1 MKFLSSILISLVL
14 TLVLISYQ
22 NEIFAEDD
30 SIFPQWIRQS
40 TEIWVNGDITD
51 AEYLALIENVLN
63 NDILPIEIID
73 EKKLKHTAKMVVKD
87 IPELSQDV
95 DMDLIP
101 LWTKDRAQWWVE
113 GKITD
118 EQFLRTIHYLRES
131 GYLEYTPEKSYFTE
145 EQTFQSSRRHRPFNR
160 YEIFAKPKFLRRL
173 RSPYVWCCYSVCN
186 GIWGWIRQ
194 RIISRSNNI
203 LVVLYRNCA

>member
-1 MKFLSSILISLVL
+1 MKTGSGILIGLVL

-22 NEIFAEDD
+22 NEVFAEND

-63 NDILPIEIID
+63 NDILPTEITN
-73 EKKLKHTAKMVVKD
+73 EKSIKHTAKIVVKD
-87 IPELSQDV
+87 VPELSQDV
-95 DMDLIP
+95 DMELIP

-113 GKITD
+113 KKITD

-131 GYLEYTPEKSYFTE
+131 GYLEYTTEKIG
-145 EQTFQSSRRHRPFNR
+145 RAH
-160 YEIFAKPKFLRRL
+160 
-173 RSPYVWCCYSVCN
+173 V
-186 GIWGWIRQ
+186 
-194 RIISRSNNI
+194 
-203 LVVLYRNCA
+203 